1 MNANL
6 IALTGTVLLTAV
18 ILTACSFEEAE
29 ARPQWEVEGHYSEA
43 CRCEVICPCVLGK
56 GPTYDTC
63 DTTMVFQI
71 DKGRYED
78 VALDGLY
85 AITFSNERYYLDER
99 ANEQQRRAL
108 EAISKELAEDVYGRP
123 LAPPAADDP
132 VKIVPIQASVTLDR
146 MEALIPDVL
155 ELRAERLTEPGGD
168 RPWEI
173 IERPVNIKWMPH
185 KWAGKSEVYKFSD
198 TSDGRRWNLS
208 GRSAQFGRFKA
219 NSEMLESN
227 DTSQATQD

>member
-1 MNANL
+1 MKKNL
-6 IALTGTVLLTAV
+6 VVLTGL
-18 ILTACSFEEAE
+18 ILATMGIFAACSFEQAE
-29 ARPQWEVEGHYSEA
+29 ARPKWEVEGHYSEA

-71 DKGRYED
+71 DKGRYQD
-78 VALDGLY
+78 IALDGLY

-99 ANEQQRRAL
+99 AHKKQQRAL
-108 EAISKELAEDVYGRP
+108 QEISKKLAESVYGRP

-132 VKIVPIQASVTLDR
+132 VKIVSIQARMTLDR
-146 MEALIPDVL
+146 VEATIPGTL

-168 RPWEI
+168 QPWEI
-173 IERPVNIKWMPH
+173 VDRPVSIKWMPH
-185 KWAGKSEVYKFSD
+185 KWAGKSEIYKYNES
-198 TSDGRRWNLS
+198 SDGREWNLS

-219 NSEMLESN
+219 SSDMFGPRAAL
-227 DTSQATQD
+227 QD